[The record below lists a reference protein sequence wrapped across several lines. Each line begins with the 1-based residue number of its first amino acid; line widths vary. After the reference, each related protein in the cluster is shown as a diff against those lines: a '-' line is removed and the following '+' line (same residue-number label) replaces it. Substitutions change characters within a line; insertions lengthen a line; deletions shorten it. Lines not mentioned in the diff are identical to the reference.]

1 MPLLALLI
9 AVVAIAAF
17 TYLAFAT
24 KSILAAG
31 LALIS
36 LAWVIA
42 ACSTAEHVTF

>member
-17 TYLAFAT
+17 TYVAVVS
-24 KSILAAG
+24 KSLLAAG

-42 ACSTAEHVTF
+42 ACSTAHHVTF